1 MHEGMGRLGTAR
13 PLRAAAAG
21 FRMVAPKRGEARTPG
36 TGLIRNAIERGHNR
50 LAQCGRIARRLDRL
64 AQRYRA
70 GIECACVLIF
80 LRRGFV
86 R

>member
-1 MHEGMGRLGTAR
+1 MS
-13 PLRAAAAG
+13 AASQD
-21 FRMVAPKRGEARTPG
+21 ARTPG
-36 TGLIRNAIERGHNR
+36 TGCIRNAVERGHNL
-50 LAQCGRIARRLDRL
+50 LAQFGRIARRLDRL

-70 GIECACVLIF
+70 GIECACALIF